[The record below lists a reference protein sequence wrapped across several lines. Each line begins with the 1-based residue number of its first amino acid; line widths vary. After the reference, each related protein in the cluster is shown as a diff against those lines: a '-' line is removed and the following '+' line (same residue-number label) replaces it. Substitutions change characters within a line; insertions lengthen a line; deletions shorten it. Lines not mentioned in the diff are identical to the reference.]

1 MLGIKPGAARS
12 GSEYANHCAMCFP
25 LLPQELNK
33 SSRTFGL
40 TQFRGYMRHEAFVSL
55 FVMPDGNDD
64 DDVTSFRCFALR
76 SGGAVVVNRAVVV
89 LQLELGREPGRT
101 AATPKLA
108 ITCIKGGDY

>member
-12 GSEYANHCAMCFP
+12 ESEYANHCAMCFP

-40 TQFRGYMRHEAFVSL
+40 THFRGYMRHETFVTM

-64 DDVTSFRCFALR
+64 DDVTSFRGFALR

-89 LQLELGREPGRT
+89 LQLELGREPGWT
-101 AATPKLA
+101 AAAPKLA
-108 ITCIKGGDY
+108 ITCIKDD